1 MIAVF
6 TPKELQTL
14 YAMAVCF
21 ITTRTG
27 VNSQN
32 RFKNSVFYRDKPADY
47 FLNISTNNNNIM
59 TVYIKDDNGDPASII
74 NGQIDGLFFA
84 TRNPQNSSHFGDTRV
99 TIPAEE
105 MLTTDK
111 HIYFADFY
119 CKIQTSYYTHTGN
132 HKPHYVT
139 VVMTKPGSDTDRFCE
154 SNLIKLDI
162 TDNPILKRNH
172 DEVTVT
178 SGVWVEVL
186 YTEDVD
192 LSRPE
197 CTFTKVQSTGSSR
210 PGGIP
215 KDPLCR
221 KCNVPNSPTELFIDM
236 MKEMELK

>member
-6 TPKELQTL
+6 TPEELETL
-14 YAMAVCF
+14 YTMAVDHVA
-21 ITTRTG
+21 G
-27 VNSQN
+27 D
-32 RFKNSVFYRDKPADY
+32 RFTNSVFYRNKPLAY
-47 FLNISTNNNNIM
+47 FQDLETNNNNIM
-59 TVYIKDDNGDPASII
+59 TVYIKDNNGDRASII
-74 NGQIDGLFFA
+74 NGQINGLFFA
-84 TRNPQNSSHFGDTRV
+84 TSSPPYTSHFGDRRV

-119 CKIQTSYYTHTGN
+119 CKIQTSYCTGN

-162 TDNPILKRNH
+162 TDNPFLKRNP
-172 DEVTVT
+172 DQVTVT
-178 SGVWVEVL
+178 SGVWVEVF

-197 CTFTKVQSTGSSR
+197 CEFTTVPSTGTSR

-215 KDPLCR
+215 KDPFCP
-221 KCNVPNSPTELFIDM
+221 KCNVPNRPTELLINRI
-236 MKEMELK
+236 EELELK